1 MGNLQKFIC
10 GLSIAFLL
18 NTSSTIAQD
27 APFSTESPFHN
38 FFQESVADTF
48 DAEDHSKN
56 NFIRIINRGDY
67 SLQLRIHLI
76 RSAVTSLDIQTF
88 IWSDDECG
96 TLVFNEILNAAR
108 RGVKVRLL
116 IDHIASLKDPGTIGY
131 LTTASPN
138 IEIKY
143 YRPHARLL
151 KPSIPVYT
159 VSALLFAGGMNQ
171 RMHNKI
177 FIVDGVLAMTGGRN
191 YDNHYYNMSTS
202 YNFKDRDIMVLG
214 PTVKDAQI
222 SFDRYWEY
230 RHSISSKDLPDVV
243 RRLRTNDIQD
253 ESFFSS
259 VSEYGMF
266 NELHEALADPELMKT
281 RFVDT
286 LQRAESTRF
295 LTDDPGKN
303 NAFWLFKMWGSSKVT
318 KDLKNVIMQTQEELV
333 MQSPYL
339 VLNRWSRRPFKKIR
353 KKSPD
358 VKFIVS
364 TNSFAATDNI
374 LAYSA
379 NYRLRS
385 PYIRKLKFQIYEF
398 MPRPEIMQEEFP
410 QYADMKS
417 LAAAQGLEKPFFP
430 VHGKAFVLDK
440 KIAFVGTYNLD
451 SRSFN
456 LNTEEGFLI
465 EDETIAMQ
473 LRADIL
479 RDIAP
484 ENSWVIAKK
493 NTPSE
498 ELAEL
503 NRSIEWFSR
512 MLPIDLWP
520 IRYSSSFQLKE
531 GEKPVPQDHP
541 EFYNRYQDIGSFP
554 GADGLS
560 SPEILTQFYKIF
572 GKFATPAL

>member
-1 MGNLQKFIC
+1 MGTIRKSIC
-10 GLSIAFLL
+10 VAALALIFHASPAF
-18 NTSSTIAQD
+18 TEE
-27 APFSTESPFHN
+27 APFSADSPFHD
-38 FFQESVADTF
+38 FFQDFVADSF

-56 NFIRIINRGDY
+56 NYIHIINRGDY
-67 SLQLRIHLI
+67 SLQLRVHLI
-76 RSAVTSLDIQTF
+76 RSAVKSIDIQTF

-116 IDHIASLKDPGTIGY
+116 IDHIASLKDPGTIAY

-138 IEIKY
+138 IQIKY
-143 YRPHARLL
+143 YRPHARQL
-151 KPSIPVYT
+151 KPSMPVYT
-159 VSALLFAGGMNQ
+159 IGAILFAGGMNQ
-171 RMHNKI
+171 RMHNKL
-177 FIVDGVLAMTGGRN
+177 FIIDGALVMTGGRN

-214 PTVKDAQI
+214 PTVKDAQK
-222 SFDRYWEY
+222 SFQRYWEY
-230 RHSISSKDLPDVV
+230 RHSVSSTDLPDVV
-243 RRLRTNDIQD
+243 RKLKSNDIRY

-259 VSEYGMF
+259 VGEYGIF
-266 NELHEALADPELMKT
+266 DELHEALADPQLMKT

-286 LQRAESTRF
+286 LQRANSTRF
-295 LTDDPGKN
+295 LADDPGKN

-318 KDLKNVIMQTQEELV
+318 KDLKKVIMQTQEELI

-339 VLNRWSRRPFKKIR
+339 VINRWSRRPFKKIR

-398 MPRPEIMQEEFP
+398 MPRPEIMNEEFP
-410 QYADMKS
+410 QYTQMES
-417 LAAAQGLEKPFFP
+417 LAAAQGLKKPFFP
-430 VHGKAFVLDK
+430 IHGKAFVLDK

-473 LRADIL
+473 IRADIL

-512 MLPIDLWP
+512 LLPIDLWP
-520 IRYSSSFQLKE
+520 IRYSSSFQLKK
-531 GEKPVPQDHP
+531 GSTPLPQNHPDFYDHY
-541 EFYNRYQDIGSFP
+541 EDIGSFP
-554 GADGLS
+554 GAQDLS

-572 GKFATPAL
+572 GKFTTPAL